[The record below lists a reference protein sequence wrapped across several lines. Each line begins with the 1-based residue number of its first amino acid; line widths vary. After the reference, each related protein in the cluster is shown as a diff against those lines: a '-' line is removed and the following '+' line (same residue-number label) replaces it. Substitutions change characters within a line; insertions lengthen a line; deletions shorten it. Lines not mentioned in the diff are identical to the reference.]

1 MWHSGAVVST
11 VASPQEGPEFN
22 FTIRPGAVCVG
33 LAQNK
38 TFQFSLLLE
47 NLVTLQVFEP
57 LGVDYVSLSR
67 HPLST
72 HSLTSV

>member
-1 MWHSGAVVST
+1 MLLNSSFDMWHSGAVVST

-47 NLVTLQVFEP
+47 NLV
-57 LGVDYVSLSR
+57 
-67 HPLST
+67 
-72 HSLTSV
+72 